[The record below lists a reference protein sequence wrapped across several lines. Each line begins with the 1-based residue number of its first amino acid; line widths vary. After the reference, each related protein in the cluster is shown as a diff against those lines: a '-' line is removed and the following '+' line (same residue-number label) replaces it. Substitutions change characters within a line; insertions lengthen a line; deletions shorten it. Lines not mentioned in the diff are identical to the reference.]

1 MVAGQGEVGRTD
13 PPGAGGRHTPAAA
26 PPGTMV
32 HGDRGVEFLVGTF
45 KQALASAGLVQ
56 SVNRP
61 RRMTDNAHIG
71 VVEQNHEAGPV
82 PPPALRR

>member
-1 MVAGQGEVGRTD
+1 
-13 PPGAGGRHTPAAA
+13 
-26 PPGTMV
+26 
-32 HGDRGVEFLVGTF
+32 
-45 KQALASAGLVQ
+45 LASAGLVQ